1 MEVVHTDN
9 LVPYHCKKNLII
21 MNLHTKSEKDIL

>member
-9 LVPYHCKKNLII
+9 LVLYHCKKNLII
-21 MNLHTKSEKDIL
+21 MNLHTKSEEDIL

>member
-1 MEVVHTDN
+1 
-9 LVPYHCKKNLII
+9 